1 MLKTVLEV
9 LDYPETDH
17 KGNIA
22 VIVVHFTLI
31 QKSAHTYMY
40 IVRMVLALNESIW
53 FAAEGFF
60 IDSEHYTIKW
70 KDLQSIN
77 ENNKGTI
84 L

>member
-40 IVRMVLALNESIW
+40 IVRMVLALNESI
-53 FAAEGFF
+53 
-60 IDSEHYTIKW
+60 
-70 KDLQSIN
+70 
-77 ENNKGTI
+77 
-84 L
+84 

>member
-1 MLKTVLEV
+1 MSTSYNVHEV

-22 VIVVHFTLI
+22 VIVVHFT
-31 QKSAHTYMY
+31 Y

-60 IDSEHYTIKW
+60 IDSEHYIA
-70 KDLQSIN
+70 
-77 ENNKGTI
+77 I
-84 L
+84 LGSGS